1 MRLERL
7 SDTQIRCTL
16 TSTDLSNHHIDIDE
30 LTYGSENARSLFR
43 EMLTQASYELD
54 FNVENVPLMIEAIPL
69 SDDSLILLVTKIEDP
84 EELDTRFSKFS
95 PFNVEDIDLDIP
107 EYPFA
112 SSLPRADDILSLFSD
127 NSEKD
132 SDDLKDLIHEEK
144 NPTLEATNN
153 LYRIYSFSNLDEV
166 SAASRVIA
174 DFYTGDSSL
183 YKDIKQNRYYLVIHK
198 SDMEPE
204 VFNRICNILS
214 EYGTKEQ
221 QASATEAY
229 YKEHFDCI
237 LPSNAITVMKDL

>member
-1 MRLERL
+1 FSVHL
-7 SDTQIRCTL
+7 SSVHSFPTRR
-16 TSTDLSNHHIDIDE
+16 SSDL
-30 LTYGSENARSLFR
+30 
-43 EMLTQASYELD
+43 
-54 FNVENVPLMIEAIPL
+54 
-69 SDDSLILLVTKIEDP
+69 

-107 EYPFA
+107 EYPFS

-127 NSEKD
+127 HSEKD

-166 SAASRVIA
+166 SAASRVVA

>member
-107 EYPFA
+107 EYPF
-112 SSLPRADDILSLFSD
+112 S
-127 NSEKD
+127 

-166 SAASRVIA
+166 SAASRVVA